1 MPHPEVSSSAGLSE
15 IAEVL
20 IGLGRRMRTG
30 TDGSVLVAV
39 ARAGAHHVRGARW
52 ASVTVTHHGHF
63 RTLAATA
70 PVAQH
75 ADALQRELGAG
86 PGEDVYRCGDLA
98 DRCHWPVLGAR
109 LHQRLGLTGPMSFRL
124 HLVGEPETVA
134 ALHLYSDA
142 PKAFGDDALT
152 TGGLLAAHGVLAVSA
167 QLHRRRA
174 QHLDRALAPAGE
186 IGTAVGVL
194 MARYGIP
201 RPEALDMLRTAAQDS
216 HRPVAE
222 IAAEVT
228 DAEIQRLP
236 THAHRHAGPSPG
248 GPGGDPMTLG
258 RTSGAGEIGACRD
271 ADSPP
276 GAGPPSRSRPR
287 RVQTVQS
294 QSPGQ
299 RPFHLSS
306 LRARSSSR
314 PRTSLWQGAAPMNNE
329 SFVPAGIGPYNITT
343 SVGPG
348 A

>member
-1 MPHPEVSSSAGLSE
+1 MPHPEVTSSAGLAE

-20 IGLGRRMRTG
+20 IGLGRGMRTG

-75 ADALQRELGAG
+75 ADALQHELGAG
-86 PGEDVYRCGDLA
+86 PGVDPAPGEDVYRCGDLA
-98 DRCHWPVLGAR
+98 ERCRWPVLGAR
-109 LHQRLGLTGPMSFRL
+109 LHQRLGLASLMSFRL

-152 TGGLLAAHGVLAVSA
+152 TGGLLAAHGALAVSA
-167 QLHRRRA
+167 QLHRQRA
-174 QHLDRALAPAGE
+174 KHLDRALAPARE

-201 RPEALDMLRTAAQDS
+201 RPEALEMLRAAAQDS

-228 DAEIQRLP
+228 DTEIHRLP
-236 THAHRHAGPSPG
+236 PMPTATPG
-248 GPGGDPMTLG
+248 RP
-258 RTSGAGEIGACRD
+258 RAV
-271 ADSPP
+271 P
-276 GAGPPSRSRPR
+276 GATP
-287 RVQTVQS
+287 
-294 QSPGQ
+294 
-299 RPFHLSS
+299 
-306 LRARSSSR
+306 
-314 PRTSLWQGAAPMNNE
+314 
-329 SFVPAGIGPYNITT
+329 
-343 SVGPG
+343 
-348 A
+348 